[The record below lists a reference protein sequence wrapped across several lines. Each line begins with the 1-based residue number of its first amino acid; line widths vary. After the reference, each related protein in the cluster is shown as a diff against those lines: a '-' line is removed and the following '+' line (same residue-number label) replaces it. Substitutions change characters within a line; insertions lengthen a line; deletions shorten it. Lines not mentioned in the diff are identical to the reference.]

1 MSLGLE
7 QVSIDKHREL
17 GTMSICYVIRIR
29 TSVDRQALFCWFL
42 NVVVNY

>member
-7 QVSIDKHREL
+7 QVSIDKRREL

-29 TSVDRQALFCWFL
+29 TSVDRQALSVRYYEYL
-42 NVVVNY
+42 LRH

>member
-7 QVSIDKHREL
+7 QVSIDKRCEL

-29 TSVDRQALFCWFL
+29 TSVDRQAP
-42 NVVVNY
+42 